1 MPCRLVHWEQLGDG
15 IASKT
20 PSNSCRFVV
29 GYCQRLTA
37 LDGKAM
43 IIGMRTN
50 NRQNSEGTVPGRWTS
65 LAGAFT
71 LIELLVV
78 IAIIGILAALLL
90 PALAKAKEKAIRIS
104 CVSNLK
110 QMGLGMLMYAHDD
123 SHGYFSGTYDD
134 SDDDLTWLYPE
145 YISAALAQSVFVCPS
160 TQDFIGTN
168 VTKHSNPLNP
178 RTVLKDML
186 NQAPY
191 KNARSAA
198 TYDQDL
204 RGVSYEIYGFM
215 NNDGRTTTTTFYYT
229 RSVSNGGIKKSDR
242 TVQNYLHKNN
252 ALMLKGV
259 HVGATE
265 IWLIVDGDR
274 AGSGAVNNY
283 PDKNDDHG
291 TAGGNILFCDSHV
304 QWVKG
309 GKNYILSYETSQD
322 ENRSGP

>member
-1 MPCRLVHWEQLGDG
+1 MAKVILSWNANECRR
-15 IASKT
+15 
-20 PSNSCRFVV
+20 NS
-29 GYCQRLTA
+29 A
-37 LDGKAM
+37 PK
-43 IIGMRTN
+43 
-50 NRQNSEGTVPGRWTS
+50 EPGRS
-65 LAGAFT
+65 RRARSGFT

-78 IAIIGILAALLL
+78 IAIIAILASLLL
-90 PALAKAKEKAIRIS
+90 PVLSRAKEKAKRTQ
-104 CVSNLK
+104 CLSNLK
-110 QMGLGMLMYAHDD
+110 QMGVGMMMYAQDD
-123 SHGYFSGTYDD
+123 SHGYLSGTYDD

-198 TYDQDL
+198 THDQDL

-215 NNDGRTTTTTFYYT
+215 NNDGGTTTTTFYYT
-229 RSVSNGGIKKSDR
+229 RSVTRGGIKKSDR
-242 TVQNYLHKNN
+242 TVQSYTHKNN

-259 HVGATE
+259 HVGPTQ

-274 AGSGAVNNY
+274 AGSGAANNY

-291 TAGGNILFCDSHV
+291 AAGGNVLFCDSHV

-309 GKNYILSYETSQD
+309 GKNYILSYETAQD